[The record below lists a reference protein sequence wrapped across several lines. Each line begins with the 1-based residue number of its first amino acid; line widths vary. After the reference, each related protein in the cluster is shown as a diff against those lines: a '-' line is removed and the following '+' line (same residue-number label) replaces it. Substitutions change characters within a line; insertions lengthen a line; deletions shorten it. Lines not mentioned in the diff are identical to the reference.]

1 MKNFWLLAILSLATV
16 ALFTQCEKDEVVP
29 QAIFVVNQNGY
40 SQFNHNALRTQINA
54 LPKEDLS
61 VDEEAGLLFM
71 REEEKLAH
79 DLYTAMYQSWNNQ
92 VFDNIAASEQTHTE
106 AVLLLL
112 EKYDLT
118 DPVGDNAVG
127 VFVNTDLQAIYDDLL
142 AQGNLSEI
150 EALKVGAVVEEIDI
164 LDLADQL
171 SNTVDNQ
178 DIELVYTNLQTGS
191 RNHLRAFV
199 RNLAAR
205 GITYE
210 PAYLSQEDYDDI
222 ILSDMENGRN

>member
-1 MKNFWLLAILSLATV
+1 M
-16 ALFTQCEKDEVVP
+16 
-29 QAIFVVNQNGY
+29 
-40 SQFNHNALRTQINA
+40 RTQINA